1 MKNIILLFGHKN
13 SYCLDYFYKIITG
26 HKHIQKINL
35 QSYDKIDKLFLA
47 QKTRPDYLKK
57 PIFYCEKIEYDYQLS
72 FKPFLNH
79 FIFFFIID
87 KPKNVIKKENEID
100 YYQLRLRRIYELAY
114 KAKNKKIF
122 FENEVFSEDVYR
134 SCKEYL
140 GLRHEFKLKKQNIV
154 ENNVFSDPSS
164 EDFYDKYHS
173 KLKNIQKNN
182 I

>member
-1 MKNIILLFGHKN
+1 VNNIILVLGHKN
-13 SYCLDYFYKIITG
+13 SYYLDYFYQVLTS
-26 HKHIQKINL
+26 HKNIQKINL
-35 QSYDKIDKLFLA
+35 QSYDKIEKLFLA

-57 PIFYCEKIEYDYQLS
+57 PSFYCEKIEYDYQLS

-79 FIFFFIID
+79 FIFFFVVD

-122 FENEVFSEDVYR
+122 FENEVFSEETYR
-134 SCKEYL
+134 SCKDYL
-140 GLRHEFKLKKQNIV
+140 KLKHEFKTKKQNII
-154 ENNVFSDPSS
+154 ENNSFSDINS
-164 EDFYDKYHS
+164 ENFYDKYYS
-173 KLKNIQKNN
+173 KFKNIQKNN

>member
-1 MKNIILLFGHKN
+1 VKNIILLFGHKN
-13 SYCLDYFYKIITG
+13 SYYLDYFYQVITG
-26 HKHIQKINL
+26 HKNIQKISL

-122 FENEVFSEDVYR
+122 FENEVFSEGVYQC
-134 SCKEYL
+134 CKDYL
-140 GLRHEFKLKKQNIV
+140 KLRHEFKLKKQNIV
-154 ENNVFSDPSS
+154 EKNAFSDPSS
-164 EDFYDKYHS
+164 EDFYDKYQS